1 MQLPTFPEF
10 VSIRDINAHSVDGFT
25 HNLQPY
31 SDLNFSNIWSWN
43 IDGSFKAAELN
54 GNLVLFMRDAKSKEF
69 FLCLAGTNEV
79 NETLDAIFEI
89 IDQSDISQTLALI
102 PEETAALV
110 NPNLF
115 SVSEDRDS
123 FDYVYSTELLSTLPG
138 RKYKSKRHLINQFT
152 ESHPDFEVL
161 HKKLTPAVKL
171 EILQF
176 MSHENRKRA
185 ASGYT
190 PFVEYEMAALEHFF
204 LLPENDKLI
213 VSILY
218 CDQKLTGFTIDE
230 IQFNNCVLSHFFK
243 VNSDLEYRG
252 VYDTLNTSVAKFF
265 YSNNLEYWNWVEDLG
280 SEGLRQAKMSY
291 RPVKMLKKYTISK
304 YA

>member
-1 MQLPTFPEF
+1 MKLPTFPEF
-10 VSIRDINAHSVDGFT
+10 IKIRDLDEHSIQQFIQ
-25 HNLQPY
+25 NLQPY

-54 GNLVLFMRDAKSKEF
+54 GNLVLFMRDTKSKEF

-79 NETLDAIFEI
+79 NGTLAEIFEI

-110 NPNLF
+110 NQNLF

-152 ESHPDFEVL
+152 ESHPNFEIL

-176 MSHENRKRA
+176 MSYENRKRA

-204 LLPENDKLI
+204 LLPENEKII
-213 VSILY
+213 VSLLY
-218 CDQKLTGFTIDE
+218 CDQKLIGFTIDE
-230 IQFNNCVLSHFFK
+230 IQFSSFVLSHFFK
-243 VNSDLEYRG
+243 VNSDHKYRG
-252 VYDTLNTSVAKFF
+252 VYDALNTSVAKYF
-265 YSNNLEYWNWVEDLG
+265 YSNNLVYWNWVEDLG

-291 RPVKMLKKYTISK
+291 RPIKMLKKYTIIK
-304 YA
+304 RI